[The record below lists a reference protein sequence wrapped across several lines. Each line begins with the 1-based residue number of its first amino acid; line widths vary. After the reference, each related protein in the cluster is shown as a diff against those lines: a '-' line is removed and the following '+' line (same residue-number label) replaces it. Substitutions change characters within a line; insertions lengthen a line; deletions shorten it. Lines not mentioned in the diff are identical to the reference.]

1 MRRAIEGKT
10 PEEIRSMPKDRVSR
24 AFCFVLFV
32 FDICFQLEE
41 PIALADFMSAL
52 GKTKP
57 SVNPEDIKKF
67 CDWSAAHGSV

>member
-1 MRRAIEGKT
+1 MCLSHASIFA
-10 PEEIRSMPKDRVSR
+10 D
-24 AFCFVLFV
+24 FLYFFL
-32 FDICFQLEE
+32 QLEE
-41 PIALADFMSAL
+41 PISLADFVSAL